1 MASGKVTS
9 KGQITIPLSV
19 RRSLGLR
26 PGDEVEFVNDRM
38 GFRIE
43 KKLVASPFRK
53 YRGYLRHLAG
63 QDPDELID
71 EMRGHDHSRR

>member
-1 MASGKVTS
+1 
-9 KGQITIPLSV
+9 
-19 RRSLGLR
+19 
-26 PGDEVEFVNDRM
+26 VEFVNDRM